1 MKTLPGG
8 AKGNGQYFPMIKTLA
23 AMCRAMEY
31 LVIQSVTSFESNLKD
46 LQANG
51 SKKLVNS
58 SEFKKIVSEVA
69 AIRGREGYVGHPK
82 MERLRTM
89 CIEHFEAAKD
99 EVDEYTGEKRETR
112 VMIFCNFRA
121 VVEEIVDCLNTQ
133 RPLIKATPFVGQA
146 SSKGTKGKSQKEQ
159 LEVRFIFSFRF
170 HARSSSNSSP
180 LVRVARLFASSR
192 KEFTTFSLQLRSEK
206 KGWISERFVGLNRVD
221 FVM

>member
-1 MKTLPGG
+1 MRPYIGPLLEKRLIYSGDAVMLSPFAVQQAYSKMKTLPGG

-159 LEVRFIFSFRF
+159 LEVCFICSFRF
-170 HARSSSNSSP
+170 LSRFSSNSHP
-180 LVRVARLFASSR
+180 ARSR
-192 KEFTTFSLQLRSEK
+192 C
-206 KGWISERFVGLNRVD
+206 
-221 FVM
+221 